1 MDLQTTITLSSI
13 VLSII
18 LLLRAAFGHISAK
31 KQKHI
36 LESLKNEVA
45 LLKENE
51 TREKEFQQSLKHAA
65 VTTNL
70 EKTRSAYTHKKE
82 KLQAP
87 ERYGYAKAMFQSG
100 MASDKIG
107 TALGMS
113 AQEIT
118 QLAKLANLGVQPA
131 DTRKR

>member
-1 MDLQTTITLSSI
+1 MEPQIIITLSSI
-13 VLSII
+13 ILCII
-18 LLLRAAFGHISAK
+18 LLLRAAFGHIASK
-31 KQKHI
+31 KQRLL
-36 LESLKNEVA
+36 LESLKKEVA

-65 VTTNL
+65 VSTNL
-70 EKTRSAYTHKKE
+70 EKTRSAYTHRKE

-100 MASDKIG
+100 MASDKIS

-118 QLAKLANLGVQPA
+118 QLAKLANLGLQPSN
-131 DTRKR
+131 TRQS